1 MMKAAKAQK
10 MGVITREAYM
20 KGQLFH
26 MAKEA
31 GIEQISD
38 LADAALRWSLSRE
51 GVDMVIYGTGKPEH
65 LRDASEAF
73 EKKFSELDER
83 LISRIMQ
90 TQLYK
95 AYEAEKNKEFL
106 EL

>member
-1 MMKAAKAQK
+1 
-10 MGVITREAYM
+10 
-20 KGQLFH
+20 
-26 MAKEA
+26 
-31 GIEQISD
+31 
-38 LADAALRWSLSRE
+38 
-51 GVDMVIYGTGKPEH
+51 MVIYGTGKPEH